1 MKPRAMTFAA
11 YFSGASSGARFS
23 TLARSCRFWA
33 VASMLIVLSHP
44 AWAGVEIESWNTE
57 NGARVL
63 FLETRVL
70 PIVDVSIE
78 FPAGSGRDQPGKS
91 GLASMTLAMMKKGT
105 RSLDENQI
113 SEQLAGIGAQLSSTF
128 DLDRS
133 GFSLRTLSDADT
145 RDNALEVLHE
155 IVVSPTFPEDVLER
169 DKARNIAF
177 IEESKTRPN
186 VIVDQVF
193 QQQLYGDHP
202 YGLVA
207 SGEPETIAALTRE
220 DLAAFHQRF
229 FVADEAV
236 VVIVGDVSREEAQR
250 IAVKLTAGLPRAEQ
264 ALAPLPEVLEPA
276 KSAEVII
283 PHSASQA
290 HIRLGMPGVRRG
302 DPDYFPLWVAAQ
314 ILGGGGMTSMLN
326 EELREARGL
335 TYSVYSYFSPY
346 QRRGPFV
353 ISLQTRKDQ
362 AWEALDVALATL
374 EKLVAEGPTEAQLQ
388 AAKQYVIGGF
398 ALNIDSNAELANYLA
413 MIGFYRLPLDY
424 IDRFPEEI
432 EKVTM
437 EQVKDALRRRLAP
450 TRMVTVVV
458 GPTARP

>member
-1 MKPRAMTFAA
+1 MNTAMRFAA
-11 YFSGASSGARFS
+11 RLSEVDAGRRCRVVGSVW
-23 TLARSCRFWA
+23 LAWVVVGVLFVMSRPTWA
-33 VASMLIVLSHP
+33 AL
-44 AWAGVEIESWNTE
+44 EIESWKTE
-57 NGARVL
+57 SGARVL

-113 SEQLAGIGAQLSSTF
+113 SEQLAGIGALLSSTF

-145 RDNALEVLHE
+145 RNMALDVLRD
-155 IVVSPTFPEDVLER
+155 IVVSPSFPQAVLER
-169 DKARNIAF
+169 DKARTIAF

-186 VIVDQVF
+186 VIVDQAF
-193 QQQLYGDHP
+193 QHQLYGDHP
-202 YGLVA
+202 YGSAA

-220 DLAAFHQRF
+220 DLVAFHQRF
-229 FVADEAV
+229 FVSDEAV
-236 VVIVGDVSREEAQR
+236 VVVVGDVSREEAQR
-250 IAVKLTAGLPRAEQ
+250 IALRLTDDLPRSGQ
-264 ALAPLPEVLEPA
+264 ALPSLPEVPEPA
-276 KSAEVII
+276 KSTEIII
-283 PHSASQA
+283 PHAASQA

-302 DPDYFPLWVAAQ
+302 DPDYFSLWLAAQ

-326 EELREARGL
+326 QELREDRGL

-346 QRRGPFV
+346 QQRGPFV

-374 EKLVAEGPTEAQLQ
+374 EKLVAEGPTEAQLH

-450 TRMVTVVV
+450 NRTVTVVV

>member
-1 MKPRAMTFAA
+1 MSTPAKFEACFSEADAGRRCRAVLTASLVWAFAA
-11 YFSGASSGARFS
+11 
-23 TLARSCRFWA
+23 
-33 VASMLIVLSHP
+33 VLFLLPHQSR
-44 AWAGVEIESWNTE
+44 AALEIDSWTTE

-78 FPAGSGRDQPGKS
+78 FPAGSGRDLPGKS

-113 SEQLAGIGAQLSSTF
+113 SEQLAGIGARLSSTF

-145 RDNALEVLHE
+145 RDIALEVLRE
-155 IVVSPTFPEDVLER
+155 IVVSPSFPEAVLER

-186 VIVDQVF
+186 VIVDQAF
-193 QQQLYGDHP
+193 QHQLYGDHP
-202 YGLVA
+202 YGSAA
-207 SGEPETIAALTRE
+207 SGEPETIAALERQ
-220 DLAAFHQRF
+220 DLVAFHQRF
-229 FVADEAV
+229 FISNEAV
-236 VVIVGDVSREEAQR
+236 VVIVGDVSRDEAQR
-250 IAVKLTAGLPRAEQ
+250 IALRLTEGLPHSDQ
-264 ALAPLPEVLEPA
+264 ALPALPEVPEPA
-276 KSAEVII
+276 KSTEVII
-283 PHSASQA
+283 PHAASQA

-302 DPDYFPLWVAAQ
+302 DPDYFSLWLAAQ

-374 EKLVAEGPTEAQLQ
+374 EKLVAEGPSESQLR

-398 ALNIDSNAELANYLA
+398 ALNVDSNAELANYLA

-437 EQVKDALRRRLAP
+437 EQVRDALQRRLAP
-450 TRMVTVVV
+450 TRTVTVVV